1 MYISS
6 NETSTPVTLTTLGVT
21 EVGVCEVGV
30 CEEVD
35 ELEISGFDSD
45 PPDFFLLFDV
55 AVHPLKRSAPHKDR
69 ASNEVKC
76 SFFIV
81 VSQL

>member
-35 ELEISGFDSD
+35 ELEIKGFDSC
-45 PPDFFLLFDV
+45 PPDLFFLFDV
-55 AVHPLKRSAPHKDR
+55 VVHPLKKSAPHKDR

-76 SFFIV
+76 FFYIV
-81 VSQL
+81 VSHL

>member
-35 ELEISGFDSD
+35 ELDYI
-45 PPDFFLLFDV
+45 
-55 AVHPLKRSAPHKDR
+55 
-69 ASNEVKC
+69 ASTLSERNYYQNTNK
-76 SFFIV
+76 
-81 VSQL
+81 